1 MAEKKVIEIQVKTG
15 NAQKNVEKLNNDI
28 KKTQKE
34 TKKASGNAKELS
46 GTLNAATSGV
56 AGRFGG
62 ILTSIKSVITG
73 FKSLR
78 VAIIGTGIGALV
90 IGILALIQA
99 FKRSEEGQNKFAKI
113 LGVIGSV
120 TENLLDILADL
131 GEFIISVF
139 EDPKKAINDFVKLLK
154 ENVSNRIEGLLEL
167 IPNLGRA
174 IKLLFEG
181 NFSEAGK
188 VAADALGKVTLGI
201 ESVTEST
208 QNAINKTKEFIAEL
222 QREAKIAAEIAD
234 QRAKADVIERG
245 LIVKRAEANRKI
257 AELRD
262 KATRKDLFSLAER
275 KKALIEA
282 SDINETITNQEIE
295 AAKLRRDAIIEENK
309 LSKSNK
315 EALAAEE
322 QAKAKVIELE
332 TKRLNLQKRLGAE
345 LSSINNQQAA
355 EAKARRKKR
364 DEEAKKEEETEKK
377 RLDSIQKVRDKFNK
391 QNEDLNA
398 KSEEDKL
405 ELERQRAQ
413 AEIDLIV
420 GTETEK
426 REAQLAVDALFN
438 NKEDEL
444 AKKRKAEKDAQD
456 EIDKQKQIEREE
468 AVAEARKTIQDQNI
482 KNALNGIKL
491 LTSVFGKS
499 KALQAAGIVAE
510 NAVGIAKTVINTQSA
525 NAAAKLKY
533 ALLPGG
539 QALAAAEIAANKVSA
554 GISIA
559 TSVAATAKALSQLGK
574 GGNANAGGAGN
585 LGGGGGQAEAPAPAF
600 NLIGQGGG
608 INQIDQSLQQEQQ
621 PIQAFVVSGNVT
633 SAQELD
639 RNIVDTATIV

>member
-295 AAKLRRDAIIEENK
+295 AAKLRRDDIIEENK